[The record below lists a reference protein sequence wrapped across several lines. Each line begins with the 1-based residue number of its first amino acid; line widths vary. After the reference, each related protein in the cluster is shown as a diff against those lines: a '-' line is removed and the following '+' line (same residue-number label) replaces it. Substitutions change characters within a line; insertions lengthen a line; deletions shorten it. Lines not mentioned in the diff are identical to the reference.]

1 MHELHVYLNSF
12 YYSFHFIIVFI
23 NGYVQMDI
31 MYLLELDYYESYVCV
46 RIDPFDIFKS
56 SWIVSLLSYQRKLP
70 IYIERML
77 WCAFI
82 IYLEGASAPQ
92 LANM

>member
-1 MHELHVYLNSF
+1 
-12 YYSFHFIIVFI
+12 
-23 NGYVQMDI
+23 MDI

-77 WCAFI
+77 WCALLSI
-82 IYLEGASAPQ
+82 
-92 LANM
+92 